1 MKYSILALVGVIA
14 SNELVTKE
22 DPPKDGEAPAASKP
36 ATPDSNRAT
45 YEAAVKSADE
55 TVAT

>member
-22 DPPKDGEAPAASKP
+22 DPPKDGEAPAA
-36 ATPDSNRAT
+36 
-45 YEAAVKSADE
+45 
-55 TVAT
+55 